1 VSFFGTGPHTM
12 ECVIETKASTIV
24 QFIRRAELRLA
35 RRLTLARKIAAITLI
50 VWKKEVRFRRQLSE
64 TASSLSASGE
74 ESRSIPGSHFLA
86 VAIGF
91 LRRSISRGSSNRK
104 NQARASGTRVSGP
117 TPCPLGQSKKA
128 IRPRVSYRTMHCH

>member
-1 VSFFGTGPHTM
+1 M

-24 QFIRRAELRLA
+24 QFIRRAERRLA
-35 RRLTLARKIAAITLI
+35 RRLTLARKIAALTLI

-74 ESRSIPGSHFLA
+74 EARSIHGNHFLA
-86 VAIGF
+86 VAIGL

-104 NQARASGTRVSGP
+104 SQARASGTRVCGL
-117 TPCPLGQSKKA
+117 TLCPLAQSKKA
-128 IRPRVSYRTMHCH
+128 IRPRVSLLLRFAGGDYDLTA